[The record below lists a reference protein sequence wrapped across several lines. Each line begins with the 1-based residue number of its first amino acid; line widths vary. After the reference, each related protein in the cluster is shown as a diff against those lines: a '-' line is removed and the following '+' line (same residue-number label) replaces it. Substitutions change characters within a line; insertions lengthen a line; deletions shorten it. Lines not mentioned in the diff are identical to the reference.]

1 MTQRFYLVWLFGL
14 SLFVACSGTR
24 PIQLELSHEPLQRLE
39 WDPLTLGRQA
49 MPSFRF
55 SPMVRVTGVG
65 DLMLGSWVVHVLER
79 RGAEYPFDST
89 RVIIE
94 RADIA
99 IANLE
104 APFTRAS
111 EAFPDKKFTFKVP
124 PLYAEGVSGSG
135 FDVVNLANNH
145 MLDYGCKGL
154 ETTLETLSAH
164 SIAAVGAGSHR
175 SAACDPVYLERQ
187 GMTLAFL
194 GFSFTFPRAFWARPD
209 RCGTCHPGESLMQDL
224 VGEAREKA
232 DVVVVSFHWGQEKR
246 TTPKPY
252 QIFFAQRA
260 IDSGA
265 DLVLG
270 HHPHVLQGLQW
281 YRGKLIAYSLGNYA
295 FGSYSETARTSMILE
310 VNLAPKRTLYGRVIP
325 ISVYNSQ
332 VNFQPKVLRG
342 AERHQVI
349 QQLNDWSAEL
359 NAGKI
364 LIEPDGRLVPPEG
377 ERTGRMRVD

>member
-1 MTQRFYLVWLFGL
+1 M
-14 SLFVACSGTR
+14 
-24 PIQLELSHEPLQRLE
+24 PLELSHEPLQRLE
-39 WDPLTLGRQA
+39 WDSLTLPRRP
-49 MPSFRF
+49 MPPLHF
-55 SPMVRVTGVG
+55 SPLVRITGVG
-65 DLMLGSWVVHVLER
+65 DLMMGSWVVSVLER
-79 RGAEYPFDST
+79 KGAGYPFDST
-89 RVIIE
+89 RTVIE

-104 APFTRAS
+104 APFTRES
-111 EAFPDKKFTFKVP
+111 EAFPDKKYTFKVP
-124 PLYAEGVSGSG
+124 PRYAEGVSGSG

-145 MLDYGCKGL
+145 MLDYGCRGL
-154 ETTLETLSAH
+154 KTTLETLSAH
-164 SIAAVGAGSHR
+164 SIAAVGAGPHR
-175 SAACDPVYLERQ
+175 SAACAPVYLERQ
-187 GMTLAFL
+187 GMTIAFF
-194 GFSFTFPRAFWARPD
+194 GFSFTFPREFWARPA

-224 VGEAREKA
+224 IGEAREKA
-232 DVVVVSFHWGQEKR
+232 DLVVVSFHWGQEKR

-252 QIFFAQRA
+252 QIYFAQRA

-310 VNLAPKRTLYGRVIP
+310 VNLAPEHTLYGRVIP
-325 ISVYNSQ
+325 ISVYNQQ
-332 VNFQPKVLRG
+332 VDFQPRILRG
-342 AERHQVI
+342 AERYQVI

-359 NAGKI
+359 NEGRI
-364 LIEPDGRLVPPEG
+364 LIEPDGRLVPPPG